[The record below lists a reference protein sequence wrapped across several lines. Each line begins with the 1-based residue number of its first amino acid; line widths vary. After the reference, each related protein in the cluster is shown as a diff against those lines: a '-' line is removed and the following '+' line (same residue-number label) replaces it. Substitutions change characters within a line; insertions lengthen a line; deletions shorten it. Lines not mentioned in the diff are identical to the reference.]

1 MSGLFL
7 PGLLIPF
14 ALMDT
19 DLLKYF
25 SHWIFKILQKNQENI
40 KEQKQK
46 VYMKMMAQR

>member
-1 MSGLFL
+1 M
-7 PGLLIPF
+7 
-14 ALMDT
+14 
-19 DLLKYF
+19 LKPDNNECGHMYIYYSSLYF